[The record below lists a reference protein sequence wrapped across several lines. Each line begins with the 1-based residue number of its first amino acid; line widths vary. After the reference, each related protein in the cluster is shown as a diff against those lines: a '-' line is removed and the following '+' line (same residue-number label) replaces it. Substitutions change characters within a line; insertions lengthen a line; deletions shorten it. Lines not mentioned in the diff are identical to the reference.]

1 MGSRRPAIVVSM
13 KRQMIRATA
22 ALGGML
28 AAGVFLG
35 GPAQADPPAGDATT
49 VVMQLPGPASAPSPG
64 AAESPYAPPRTT
76 LTVQDTDGA
85 GVDRDGTDGFINTSG
100 IDGTVSGP
108 LMTADPQ
115 VRADPAPLA
124 AGALPLP
131 V

>member
-1 MGSRRPAIVVSM
+1 M
-13 KRQMIRATA
+13 
-22 ALGGML
+22 
-28 AAGVFLG
+28 
-35 GPAQADPPAGDATT
+35 
-49 VVMQLPGPASAPSPG
+49 
-64 AAESPYAPPRTT
+64 
-76 LTVQDTDGA
+76 TVQDTDGA